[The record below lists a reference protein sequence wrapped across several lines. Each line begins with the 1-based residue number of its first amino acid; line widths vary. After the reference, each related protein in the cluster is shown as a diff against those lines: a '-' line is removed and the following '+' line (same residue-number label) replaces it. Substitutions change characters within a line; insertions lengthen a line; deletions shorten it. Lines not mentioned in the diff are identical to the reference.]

1 MLKFFIVKK
10 MSFASYSKSEKKTTQ
25 IILFDT
31 FYACVHTK
39 YELYPPLKTYAYKY
53 SYLGIGQS
61 KYIWSIKDE
70 FIQIWGEQYN
80 IRRSREHIP
89 YSSDFRLYL
98 DIS

>member
-1 MLKFFIVKK
+1 MNCALPITKTGQLEFLKRSKFRYFYVISSMLKFFIVKK

-61 KYIWSIKDE
+61 KYI
-70 FIQIWGEQYN
+70 
-80 IRRSREHIP
+80 
-89 YSSDFRLYL
+89 
-98 DIS
+98 